1 MNGKTVLV
9 IEDNEINMKLVTAI
23 LSREGY
29 RVVGTESAEKGLL
42 LTQSEKPH
50 IVLMDIKLP
59 GMDGLEATRLIKS
72 DPDTAGIPVVAL
84 TAHAMESDTERA
96 RNAGCDAV
104 ITKPIELK
112 TFIAMVRSLAL

>member
-1 MNGKTVLV
+1 MNGKTILV

-29 RVVGTESAEKGLL
+29 RVIGTESAEKGLL
-42 LTQSEKPH
+42 LTRSEKPH

-72 DPDTAGIPVVAL
+72 DPATAGIPVVAL
-84 TAHAMESDTERA
+84 TAHAMESDAARA
-96 RNAGCDAV
+96 RNAGCAAV

-112 TFIAMVRSLAL
+112 TFIETVRSFVE